1 MTEMTDHLG
10 EGLARTVKLLIRI
23 KSYYLIFSTLVLALT
38 FFLVVIFRYI
48 LHMDL
53 FAYEEWLLPICFWMF
68 FMGSAVGTYQNTQI
82 KADIL
87 ENYISNERIKW
98 LRKVSIAAIELIIT
112 LFIVYWATLMLID
125 EFASYPQWQSTI
137 ALRIP
142 FAVPRVGIWLGL
154 VFMAFYSAL
163 HLYVYL
169 KVGYQGSPDTDE
181 HDKAGSAADEAKS

>member
-1 MTEMTDHLG
+1 MMEMTDHLG
-10 EGLARTVKLLIRI
+10 EGLARTVKLLIRL

-68 FMGSAVGTYQNTQI
+68 FMGSAVGTYQDTHI

-87 ENYISNERIKW
+87 ENYIHNERIKW
-98 LRKVSIAAIELIIT
+98 LRKVSIAAIELVIT

-142 FAVPRVGIWLGL
+142 FAIPRIGIWLGL

-169 KVGYQGSPDTDE
+169 KVGYQGNSDADAQNDTLVSV
-181 HDKAGSAADEAKS
+181 DKAES